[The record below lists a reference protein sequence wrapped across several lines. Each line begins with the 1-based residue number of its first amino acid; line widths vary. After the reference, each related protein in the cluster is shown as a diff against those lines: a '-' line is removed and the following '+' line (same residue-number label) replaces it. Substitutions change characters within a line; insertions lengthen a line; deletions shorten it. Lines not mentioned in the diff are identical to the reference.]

1 LRREANEEAPQQ
13 LSQASVWMCRL
24 VMTSTTAGLQ
34 AITLGDTSNNM
45 ACTLILFVI
54 GLGSAT
60 IDWSDDW
67 K

>member
-1 LRREANEEAPQQ
+1 
-13 LSQASVWMCRL
+13 MCRL

-60 IDWSDDW
+60 IGWSDDW